1 MSRAFI
7 CARGMRD
14 SQVGRMVCHQ
24 TGIVVNAD
32 ADSLSGLCPCVEGT
46 TRKASLMQIQSREG
60 LALRALVVI
69 MTAALTITLV
79 NVGDPTHATAAPQT
93 PNLPTL
99 NITLSDPDASRNT
112 LSYVHASKDNKVA
125 TTMTV
130 EDPAGVNS
138 ISVPALGEI
147 KGRGNYTWNLA
158 KKPYQIKFEQNT
170 AVLGMAP
177 SKTWILL
184 ANAADASLMRN
195 KAAFELATSIGLA
208 YSPESRWVDLR
219 VNGAYLGNYLISEKT
234 EVKTNRVDLTDP
246 TGVMVELDNNY
257 GLAEPYNFRTATSRS
272 LFVLKDSKAGV
283 PDGGPLPAET
293 QAGWNDIQNAL
304 NRVDAILAAPQVDWV
319 ALSALIDVDSFV
331 KFYYVFE
338 QTANPEIT
346 QSSVYF
352 YKNGPASKLFA
363 GPVWDFDSALGNY
376 DRALHLGSDPQADYA
391 KNAQILR
398 QQGNGFYFDLFR
410 SKEFV
415 QRANELWQAGIS
427 HEVGLM
433 PAKITR
439 WESEIAASA
448 AANFAV
454 WPILGTPTLLI
465 AGFGKNYHSTYAG
478 EVGYLRDWLATRAT
492 MLIKEQGAT
501 PMLRYKAHLQ
511 DVGWQRK
518 VNTGQVGGTLGQFRQ
533 MESLVVETPGSPAVA
548 NIEANAHVQN
558 IGWMGWRPTSNIGT
572 TGRALQMEGIQ
583 FRLTGELASQYDI
596 SYRTHVQDIGWQ
608 PWVSNGASAGT
619 TGQSKQIEAIQ
630 VRLLAKAT
638 PTLPALP

>member
-1 MSRAFI
+1 M
-7 CARGMRD
+7 
-14 SQVGRMVCHQ
+14 H
-24 TGIVVNAD
+24 T
-32 ADSLSGLCPCVEGT
+32 L
-46 TRKASLMQIQSREG
+46 SREG
-60 LALRALVVI
+60 LALRAFVLT

-79 NVGDPTHATAAPQT
+79 NVGDLPHATAAPQT
-93 PNLPTL
+93 PDLPTL
-99 NITLSDPDASRNT
+99 NITLSDPDASHNT

-130 EDPAGVNS
+130 EDPAGVNN

-147 KGRGNYTWNLA
+147 KGRGNYTWNLP
-158 KKPYQIKFEQNT
+158 KKPYQIKFKENT

-195 KAAFELATSIGLA
+195 KAAFDLANSIGLA

-219 VNGAYLGNYLISEKT
+219 VNGTYLGNYLISEKT
-234 EVKTNRVDLTDP
+234 EVKANRVDLTDP

-283 PDGGPLPAET
+283 PDVGEGPLPAET
-293 QAGWNDIQNAL
+293 QAGWNDIQSTL

-376 DRALHLGSDPQADYA
+376 DRAPHLGSDAQADYA

-439 WESEIAASA
+439 WESEITASA

-465 AGFGKNYHSTYAG
+465 RGFGKDYHSTYAG
-478 EVGYLRDWLATRAT
+478 EVGFLRDWLATRAT
-492 MLIKEQGAT
+492 MLLKEQGAT
-501 PMLRYKAHLQ
+501 PMVRFKAHLQ
-511 DVGWQRK
+511 DIGWQRK
-518 VNTGQVGGTLGQFRQ
+518 VNTGQVAGTLGQARQ
-533 MESLVVETPGSPAVA
+533 MESLIVETPGSTAVA

-558 IGWMGWRPTSNIGT
+558 IGWMGWRATSNIGT
-572 TGRALQMEGIQ
+572 TGRNLQMEAIQ
-583 FRLTGELASQYDI
+583 FRLTGALASQYDI

-608 PWVSNGASAGT
+608 PWVSNGATAGT

-630 VRLLAKAT
+630 VRLLAKAA
-638 PTLPALP
+638 PALPALP